1 MFAFYIVF
9 INVNRE
15 TLKTQNGKKSAYH
28 RTPPI
33 NGVTYSTI
41 RTKRST
47 VLSSMGVDQRHNKF
61 GSYFWTRICSA
72 GDIGCTAILLIYH
85 L

>member
-33 NGVTYSTI
+33 NGVTYFHHSNKAFN
-41 RTKRST
+41 RVVEHGS
-47 VLSSMGVDQRHNKF
+47 DQRHNKF
-61 GSYFWTRICSA
+61 GSYFLTRICSA
-72 GDIGCTAILLIYH
+72 DSIGSTAI
-85 L
+85 